1 MWNTPFGQNI
11 QGRTDGEAKCTVAVV
26 WRILYI
32 SPYYILALLSVPDVA
47 LTWNKMLKTVSDNVA
62 VSVRLIVYLLKEKWW
77 DLLAYH
83 TSTLARKRGR
93 VILSTTSKSIKEKHL
108 PAHSLSI
115 RIYSGIMWFP
125 CDCTTFLAEGL
136 WDGRYQSV

>member
-1 MWNTPFGQNI
+1 
-11 QGRTDGEAKCTVAVV
+11 
-26 WRILYI
+26 
-32 SPYYILALLSVPDVA
+32 
-47 LTWNKMLKTVSDNVA
+47 MLKTVSDNVA
-62 VSVRLIVYLLKEKWW
+62 VGVRLSVYLLKEKC
-77 DLLAYH
+77 DGIYQH
-83 TSTLARKRGR
+83 TSTLARNRCR

-136 WDGRYQSV
+136 WDGRNQSV